1 MKKSNTVLL
10 FSLLLLGTGC
20 AQFSESERIPASG
33 TTNIISTPKSIGFI
47 FLGKTKTLREE
58 ISSAKYVLSEDMER
72 DRLIQKDWTP
82 IGDFIVRPGTVL
94 KLTKDT
100 YMYTKAADIIRGVD
114 KNSALFLKEGTKVRI
129 LQYNQ
134 SSLTATTAI
143 IEVID

>member
-1 MKKSNTVLL
+1 MKKSNITFL
-10 FSLLLLGTGC
+10 FSLFLLASGC
-20 AQFSESERIPASG
+20 AQLSESERIPASG
-33 TTNIISTPKSIGFI
+33 ATNIVSTPKSIGFI

-58 ISSAKYVLSEDMER
+58 ISSAKYVLGEDIER
-72 DRLIQKDWTP
+72 DRVLQKDWTP

-134 SSLTATTAI
+134 SSLTATIAI
-143 IEVID
+143 IEVLD

>member
-1 MKKSNTVLL
+1 
-10 FSLLLLGTGC
+10 
-20 AQFSESERIPASG
+20 
-33 TTNIISTPKSIGFI
+33 
-47 FLGKTKTLREE
+47 
-58 ISSAKYVLSEDMER
+58 MER

-82 IGDFIVRPGTVL
+82 IGDFIVKPGTVL

-134 SSLTATTAI
+134 SSLTATIAI
-143 IEVID
+143 IEVLD